1 MQASRGE
8 RYVLIVRSASEEW
21 LKDLKER
28 CDIVVA
34 DIPHYSLKE
43 QTELPNVIKA
53 TRAKLLFSPHFNV
66 PYRCP
71 VPFVVTIHDLI
82 LHQFPNNASL
92 AKKIAYRILIRRAV
106 TQASSVIAISSF
118 VKGEIASRYGKS
130 VLEKT
135 MVIHQGVHERYVPAQ
150 QSDIDRIRSVY
161 DITRDYFLYV
171 GNAKQH
177 KNVPALIN
185 GFVKAALPDTELI
198 LVTGGPEA
206 RALEP
211 LPANV
216 RFVTGVPDEDLPVLY
231 SGANALLTASLYEG
245 FCLPVAEALACGTP
259 VIAADRTV
267 IPEIAAGHAL
277 LIEPT
282 AEAFARAMH
291 SSLPRP
297 KPFNVGGWKK
307 TAEMTRT
314 VLLEAMVR

>member
-21 LKDLKER
+21 LKDLKDR

-66 PYRCP
+66 PYRSP
-71 VPFVVTIHDLI
+71 IPFVVTIHDLI
-82 LHQFPNNASL
+82 LHQFPNDASFM
-92 AKKIAYRILIRRAV
+92 KKIAYRILIRRAISK
-106 TQASSVIAISSF
+106 ASSVIAISSF
-118 VKGEIASRYGKS
+118 VKGEIASRYGKRAF
-130 VLEKT
+130 EKT
-135 MVIHQGVHERYVPAQ
+135 MVIHQGVDERYVPSS
-150 QSDIDRIRSVY
+150 QSDIDRIRSAY
-161 DITRDYFLYV
+161 KITREYFLYV

-177 KNVPALIN
+177 KNVRALID
-185 GFVKAALPDTELI
+185 GFRKAALPDIEFLLI
-198 LVTGGPEA
+198 TGGQEA
-206 RALEP
+206 RSLEP
-211 LPANV
+211 LPSNV
-216 RFVTGVPDEDLPVLY
+216 RFVSGVPDADLPTLY
-231 SGANALLTASLYEG
+231 SGAKALLTASLYEG

-259 VIAADRTV
+259 VIAADRTA

-297 KPFNVGGWKK
+297 QPFNVGGWKK